1 MSLNISSQSIGVLI
15 DNQDS
20 QGSLILADNQL
31 VAVLVRLDS
40 ENHPAEI
47 RGRWRLVV
55 GFGKCNV
62 LGPPVFKTP
71 EEAAAWVEQRL
82 RSSLEQG

>member
-1 MSLNISSQSIGVLI
+1 MSLNISSQPIGVLI
-15 DNQDS
+15 DDQDS

-31 VAVLVRLDS
+31 VAVLIRLDS
-40 ENHPAEI
+40 KNHPAEI

-62 LGPPVFKTP
+62 LGPPVFETP
-71 EEAAAWVEQRL
+71 KEAAAWVEQRL

>member
-1 MSLNISSQSIGVLI
+1 MSLNISSQPISVLI

-20 QGSLILADNQL
+20 QGSLILADSQL
-31 VAVLVRLDS
+31 VAVLVRLDGES
-40 ENHPAEI
+40 HPPEI

-62 LGPPVFKTP
+62 LGPPVFETP
-71 EEAAAWVEQRL
+71 KEAAAWVEQRL
-82 RSSLEQG
+82 CSSLQQG